1 MIRRLKF
8 YAVLIVMV
16 ALALTALYYWVQ
28 ARQGRGTVTRT
39 LDASAVVQQIQ
50 QLNELVTVRYT
61 IQKAIGLKEEKVPFG
76 SETVMMLVQANVLGG
91 VDLTTLTR
99 QDVQISAR
107 SIAVQLPPAKVL
119 HVFVDDKQTQVWDRS
134 KSFWVTANPQL
145 EQNARQAALEAVQQA
160 ALGMQ
165 ILSNAQHN
173 AETAVQGFLK
183 SVGFES
189 VTVTVKPPAP

>member
-1 MIRRLKF
+1 
-8 YAVLIVMV
+8 
-16 ALALTALYYWVQ
+16 
-28 ARQGRGTVTRT
+28 
-39 LDASAVVQQIQ
+39 
-50 QLNELVTVRYT
+50 
-61 IQKAIGLKEEKVPFG
+61 
-76 SETVMMLVQANVLGG
+76 MMLVQANVLGG

-107 SIAVQLPPAKVL
+107 SITVQLPPAKVL